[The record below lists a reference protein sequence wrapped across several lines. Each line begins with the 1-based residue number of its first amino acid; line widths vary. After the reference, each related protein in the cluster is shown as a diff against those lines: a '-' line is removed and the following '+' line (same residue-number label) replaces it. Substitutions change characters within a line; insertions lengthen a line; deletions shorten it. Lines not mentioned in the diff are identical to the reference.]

1 MVAPSQI
8 PHCKLL
14 VSASKTFFGLFDLYI
29 TSLMLSNSCI
39 PHLFLYLDVLQIEAV
54 TRRILWVKAN
64 DHRAKVLVFS
74 SWNDVLDV
82 LEHAFAANNITFFR
96 MKGGRYDNLRSYFFS
111 IYLCIYT
118 GLLDIHLEKEK
129 KKILTRQRKNYDYD
143 PIVLQHI

>member
-1 MVAPSQI
+1 MSNIAHNILLLHLTCHIVIFLFQQI
-8 PHCKLL
+8 RHALAYLIVTL
-14 VSASKTFFGLFDLYI
+14 VFL
-29 TSLMLSNSCI
+29 N
-39 PHLFLYLDVLQIEAV
+39 PHLFLYLGVLQIEAV

-96 MKGGRYDNLRSYFFS
+96 MKGGRYDNLCRYYFS
-111 IYLCIYT
+111 ICLCIYT

-129 KKILTRQRKNYDYD
+129 KKILENKQKKK
-143 PIVLQHI
+143 